1 VGDVEATV
9 AAVGR
14 ELLDGPLDEYVARR
28 KAVARRL
35 RDGGDREAAKAVEGI
50 GKPTVVLF
58 AALRAADDPGAVR
71 AAVDAT
77 AEVARVQ
84 TGAGDRSALG
94 RASADRR
101 ARIDELVATGLAAA
115 GGGGGSGRADEVR
128 AAVDLLTRHDE
139 VLDAW
144 LDGTLRDLPRSDA
157 GFGALGLESVF
168 ADVGAGSGA
177 STARP
182 SRSTKGTTARAGR
195 SRGPTHDDTA
205 PAAPTAAQRRAREKA
220 EEAVERAEAALDGA
234 TASLA
239 EATEALAL
247 AQDAVTD
254 AEAALRAAQRRA
266 DDARRAQAEATERRD
281 AAAADLDERRAAF
294 DDLPTNVP
302 GRGTS

>member
-35 RDGGDREAAKAVEGI
+35 RDGGDREAAKAVEGM

-182 SRSTKGTTARAGR
+182 SRSTNETTARAGR

-205 PAAPTAAQRRAREKA
+205 PTAPTAAQRRAREKA

-239 EATEALAL
+239 EATEALAR

-281 AAAADLDERRAAF
+281 AAAADLDERRAAL